1 MKRYNKY
8 KDSNVAWLGE
18 IPEHWDVDRAK
29 NMFEKQS
36 REVNASHDTITC
48 FRDGVV
54 TLRKNR
60 RTTGFTESLKEIGY
74 QGICKGDLVIHQMDA
89 FAGAIGVSDSDGKS
103 TPVYSV
109 CIPKGKF
116 NNYYY
121 AHIIRKM
128 ALSGYIQSLYRGIR
142 ERSSDFRFETFARQY
157 LPIPSKDEQ
166 EQIVRYLDWKVAL
179 ADKFV
184 EDKRRE
190 IELLKEYRQA
200 VINKAVTKGLNPDVP
215 MRDSGID
222 WIGDV
227 PEHWEYNRF
236 SHLFQFGKGLNIT
249 KQDLVEEGYPCL
261 NYGDIH
267 SKYGFEVV
275 PERDKLRC
283 IKTDDI
289 RFSDKSKLRR
299 GDFIFADTSED
310 FNGSGNFTY
319 FNSDT
324 CAYAGYH
331 TVLLRPNR
339 LIKDFRCFAY
349 ITDSLY
355 VRTQIQNKVSGIKV
369 FSVTKQILK
378 SVFVFQPPLEEQ
390 QQIVSYLDTVS
401 ERVKK
406 TIDGIEQQIKLVA
419 EYKTS
424 LISDVVT
431 GKVDVREVSI
441 PQQNS

>member
-8 KDSNVAWLGE
+8 KESNVAWLGE
-18 IPEHWDVDRAK
+18 IPEHWDIDRAK

-36 REVNASHDTITC
+36 REIDASHDTITC

-89 FAGAIGVSDSDGKS
+89 FAGAVGVSDSDGKS

-109 CIPKGKF
+109 CTPKGKF

-121 AHIIRKM
+121 AHVIRKM

-157 LPIPSKDEQ
+157 LPIPSEEEQ
-166 EQIVRYLDWKVAL
+166 EQIVRYLDWKVTL

-184 EDKRRE
+184 AEKRKQ

-200 VINKAVTKGLNPDVP
+200 EINKAVTKGLNPDAP
-215 MRDSGID
+215 MRYSGID
-222 WIGDV
+222 WIGDIPV
-227 PEHWEYNRF
+227 HWEYNRL

-249 KQDLVEEGYPCL
+249 KQDLGEEGYPCL
-261 NYGDIH
+261 NYGEIH
-267 SKYGFEVV
+267 SKFGFEVI
-275 PERDKLRC
+275 PERDKLKC
-283 IKTDDI
+283 IKTDDQ
-289 RFSDKSKLRR
+289 RLNDKSKLMR

-310 FNGSGNFTY
+310 FEGSGNFTY
-319 FNSDT
+319 FNSDAD
-324 CAYAGYH
+324 AYAGYH
-331 TVLLRPNR
+331 TVLLRPNN
-339 LIKDFRCFAY
+339 LVKDFRCLAY
-349 ITDSLY
+349 IADSLY
-355 VRTQIQNKVSGIKV
+355 VRTQIRNKVCGIKV

-378 SVFVFQPPLEEQ
+378 DVFVYQPPIEEQ
-390 QQIVSYLDTVS
+390 QQRVAYLDTIS

-406 TIDGIEQQIKLVA
+406 AIEDIEQQIQRVT

-431 GKVDVREVSI
+431 GKVDVRGVDI
-441 PQQNS
+441 THI